1 MRANMLAVRML
12 RHSRRGERIA
22 AMNERD
28 DTTRH
33 RLVSVLT
40 DVQFWI
46 PVIVLIGGL
55 LVRFS

>member
-1 MRANMLAVRML
+1 
-12 RHSRRGERIA
+12 
-22 AMNERD
+22 MNERD

-33 RLVSVLT
+33 RLITVLT

-55 LVRFS
+55 LVLRWIG